1 MRAPMPAGV
10 RRALSAISWPVYVI
24 LYTPL
29 ALVAYY
35 SFAPAPNMGGHSLH
49 AYGILFHDGAVGA
62 ALRRSVILALSSS
75 AVSTALGTLLGYG
88 LCRFRNQNAKGW
100 LVHVPSLIIYAPIIM
115 PGLVFG
121 ISELIFFNFVSQT
134 TGLLSP
140 GLMTMVIAHITFQ
153 VPYVTLTVFARLS
166 GLDPN
171 LFEASHDLYAN
182 GLKSFFYLV
191 LPVIR
196 PAVLGGFL
204 LGITLSI
211 DDFTISFFTSGP
223 GSVTLPLYIYG
234 AIARKGISP
243 EINALGTMMIAVV
256 ILLAVVN
263 FFYTLTRDRVAALNS
278 REIPQEAI
286 VMKGTIQ

>member
-1 MRAPMPAGV
+1 MRAPLHSGV
-10 RRALSAISWPVYVI
+10 RRVLSAISWPVYVL

-29 ALVAYY
+29 AMVAYY
-35 SFAPAPNMGGHSLH
+35 SFAPAPNMSGHSLH
-49 AYGILFHDGAVGA
+49 AYGMLLHDGEVGE
-62 ALRRSVILALSSS
+62 ALHRSAILALASA

-88 LCRFRNQNAKGW
+88 LCRFRNKTATGFISQI
-100 LVHVPSLIIYAPIIM
+100 PSLIIYTPIIM

-121 ISELIFFNFVSQT
+121 ISELIFFNFVSST
-134 TGLLSP
+134 TGLLSA
-140 GLMTMVIAHITFQ
+140 GLLTMVIAHITFQ

-182 GLKSFFYLV
+182 GVKSFLFLV
-191 LPVIR
+191 LPVVQ
-196 PAVLGGFL
+196 PAVVGGFL

-243 EINALGTMMIAVV
+243 EINALGTLMIAVV
-256 ILLAVVN
+256 ILLAFMN
-263 FFYTLTRDRVAALNS
+263 FFVTLLRSRGTRVSLQNNS
-278 REIPQEAI
+278 PAI
-286 VMKGTIQ
+286 TGVTQ